1 MKEETRYF
9 VEEYRQEQEWKE
21 RWKANHIEF
30 DNYFKYSGEVEP
42 YSEDYQAFL
51 KQLDDNANFIRY
63 YKKRL
68 KDKDFFL
75 FLNEVESKIVD
86 YFYRHP
92 DKTMLE
98 VAEDVGHSKTYV
110 SKIISKH
117 INIQQND
124 KKNTG

>member
-9 VEEYRQEQEWKE
+9 VEEYRQEQEWKQ

-51 KQLDDNANFIRY
+51 NQLDDNANFIRY

-124 KKNTG
+124 KKNTD

>member
-51 KQLDDNANFIRY
+51 NQLDDNANFIRY

-98 VAEDVGHSKTYV
+98 VAEDV
-110 SKIISKH
+110 
-117 INIQQND
+117 
-124 KKNTG
+124 

>member
-51 KQLDDNANFIRY
+51 NQLDDNANFIRY

-117 INIQQND
+117 KNIQQND
-124 KKNTG
+124 KKNTD